1 MGKENTSTWDNYVGF
16 MSEQTPFAVIYQY
29 DTAFRRDQ
37 ADQAVIGDLICRAV
51 GSCSPPPTSPELVPS
66 CGRVPATSTDLS
78 SLKVPFSVP
87 EVAFLGN
94 SPATLK
100 VGQSANAENSFCS
113 RTAMESSHPV
123 RSSRDP
129 RLKYSVLRASNRG
142 SEADDARVEES
153 YSIPKVGSK
162 MSVVDYFLQKES
174 LSGKAVQK
182 VGASL
187 REVSKGEQN
196 IKVDNSAEKILP
208 EMSGN
213 CRNNCKESSIASLV
227 GCSKEMVDEDDYAAR
242 MNRMFEEVGR
252 LGKEIDEEKKKIRR
266 LGRENE
272 KLDIEIKMID
282 ERLK

>member
-1 MGKENTSTWDNYVGF
+1 
-16 MSEQTPFAVIYQY
+16 
-29 DTAFRRDQ
+29 
-37 ADQAVIGDLICRAV
+37 
-51 GSCSPPPTSPELVPS
+51 
-66 CGRVPATSTDLS
+66 
-78 SLKVPFSVP
+78 
-87 EVAFLGN
+87 
-94 SPATLK
+94 
-100 VGQSANAENSFCS
+100 
-113 RTAMESSHPV
+113 
-123 RSSRDP
+123 
-129 RLKYSVLRASNRG
+129 
-142 SEADDARVEES
+142 
-153 YSIPKVGSK
+153 